1 MNYRY
6 YQIILQV
13 KHLYTNPKWC
23 EVLTGYLSLGRRP
36 GGNGTCRWHW
46 TKRFTVF
53 FETGSSS
60 SPSDFHIFFLITL
73 LDEAFFLRNIIL
85 IIIIIVIINIKDW
98 TLWSVPSPE
107 LQLLAPT
114 LLRSSNCSS
123 SLWSVVV
130 WFQRDSVL
138 WHSLQVWKP
147 VSSVFI
153 YLVYYA
159 CNP

>member
-73 LDEAFFLRNIIL
+73 LDEAFFFKKYNINNNHHRHHKHQGLDPL
-85 IIIIIVIINIKDW
+85 IR
-98 TLWSVPSPE
+98 SVSRVTTTC
-107 LQLLAPT
+107 A
-114 LLRSSNCSS
+114 NA
-123 SLWSVVV
+123 
-130 WFQRDSVL
+130 
-138 WHSLQVWKP
+138 
-147 VSSVFI
+147 SSVFQLFFF
-153 YLVYYA
+153 LVVCSCMISKGFGFVA
-159 CNP
+159 FFASVKASFVCIHLSCLLCL